1 MKSTEGEHPV
11 TIEMSVTMEDMIV
24 TMEAEIIV
32 TYDPENGPEIVRI
45 EIDDKSDTPV
55 SGQFIFENMTSAQI
69 LALDKRVRQL
79 TEGWWTPVEV

>member
-45 EIDDKSDTPV
+45 EIGDKSDTPV